1 MRIKDFDGKSH
12 KDLKIVIYGTTV
24 GGKVI
29 YQCLQSMGIKVEF
42 FCDRGKKHSEFCG
55 CPVKEPSVLC
65 ENRSY
70 MVLVALTRSF
80 DSVCQ
85 YMEQIQ
91 YEEVYSC
98 INLVNNSRIEEFV
111 YDENERTLVVDFLE
125 KYPYYAGSAREG
137 IVLPSLEVFI
147 TERCTLRCRDCSHL
161 IPKYQK
167 PRDYDTEE
175 IIRNLENTLQVVEKV
190 SDLNFLGGEPLLQKD
205 LGRMLEW
212 GYEQKRIGA
221 LTIISNGTV
230 MPDEKLLAILKE
242 TGARLRLSNYGGY
255 STKLK
260 EIHSMCKVRGI
271 SCYISDISWTDL
283 GGIYDRHY
291 KKEELKEIFM
301 DCPYSYCMLL
311 LKGRLYRCAHIA
323 HLNNLQIIDSCLH
336 DSVDMS
342 EITIKNIDDK
352 KRELREYLKIDY
364 LQGCNY
370 CNGIKNSIPEIEP
383 GIQIE
388 R

>member
-1 MRIKDFDGKSH
+1 MRIKDFDWKSH
-12 KDLKIVIYGTTV
+12 KGSKIVIYGTTV

-29 YQCLQSMGIKVEF
+29 YQCLQSAGIKVEF
-42 FCDRGKKHSEFCG
+42 FCDRGKKYSEFCG
-55 CPVKEPSVLC
+55 CPVKEPAALC

-80 DSVCQ
+80 DSACQ
-85 YMEQIQ
+85 YLEQIL

-98 INLVNNSRIEEFV
+98 INLIKNKKVEGIV
-111 YDENERTLVVDFLE
+111 YDENERELVADFLE
-125 KYPYYAGSAREG
+125 KYPYYAGSSCEG

-167 PRDYDTEE
+167 PKDYDTEE
-175 IIRNLENTLQVVEKV
+175 IIRNLENTLQVVEKI

-205 LGRMLEW
+205 LGRMLKW
-212 GYEQKRIGA
+212 GYAQKRIGA
-221 LTIISNGTV
+221 LTVISNGTV
-230 MPDEKLLAILKE
+230 MPDEELLSILKE
-242 TGARLRLSNYGGY
+242 TGARLRLSNYGKY
-255 STKLK
+255 STKIK
-260 EIHSMCKVRGI
+260 EIYDVCKERGI
-271 SCYISDISWTDL
+271 SCYISDVSWTDM
-283 GGIYDRHY
+283 GGIYDRSY
-291 KKEELKEIFM
+291 TKEELKEIFT

-311 LKGRLYRCAHIA
+311 LKGRIYRCAHVA
-323 HLNNLQIIDSCLH
+323 HLNNLQIIDSRLH

-342 EITIKNIDDK
+342 EVINENIGDK

-364 LQGCNY
+364 LQGCSY
-370 CNGIKNSIPEIEP
+370 CNGIKNSIQGIEP